1 MKCSEVIAFLKAS
14 GSKRNVQGM
23 ERFGIK
29 PSIEVLGVSLPDMR
43 KLAKRIG
50 KNHVLAQQLW
60 KTGIHEGRT
69 MAGLIED
76 PQEIS
81 EQQMDDWVN
90 DFETWDLCDT
100 VCGSLFDKTPFA
112 YKKVR
117 QWAKS
122 SEEFVRRAGFAL
134 LAWLAV
140 HDKRATN
147 DDFVKFFPLIKK
159 YATDDRN
166 YVRKAVNWA
175 LRQIGK
181 RNGTLRLQAL
191 LLAEEIGKIDSRAA
205 RWIAADAI
213 RELKNPKIVA
223 MVAKR

>member
-1 MKCSEVIAFLKAS
+1 MV
-14 GSKRNVQGM
+14 
-23 ERFGIK
+23 RFGIR
-29 PSIEVLGVSLPDMR
+29 PSIAVLGVSVPEIR
-43 KLAKRIG
+43 KLAKKIG

-60 KTGIHEGRT
+60 KTDIHEARI

-76 PQEIS
+76 PLAIS
-81 EQQMDDWVN
+81 ESQMDDWVK

-100 VCGSLFDKTPFA
+100 VCGSLFDKTPYA

-122 SEEFVRRAGFAL
+122 DEEFVRRASFAL
-134 LAWLAV
+134 LAWLVV
-140 HDKRATN
+140 HDKNAT
-147 DDFVKFFPLIKK
+147 DDKLMTFFPLIKK

-181 RNGTLRLQAL
+181 RNNILRLRAI
-191 LLAEEIGKIDSRAA
+191 LLAEEIGKMDSKSA
-205 RWIAADAI
+205 RWIAVDAI
-213 RELKNPKIVA
+213 RELKNPKIIE